1 MLHEEGCL
9 VCGGDGQIHN
19 SFGLSNKCPSCH
31 GSGRRHQGESGFRDV
46 TKTKPSHFHKPT
58 TPAEEKI
65 KRTTPSTPNGILL
78 ASEVKASP
86 NCSAETKER
95 LIREIVEYEGVH
107 SSCTKTFMTK
117 LRKKL
122 RPGADT

>member
-1 MLHEEGCL
+1 M
-9 VCGGDGQIHN
+9 
-19 SFGLSNKCPSCH
+19 
-31 GSGRRHQGESGFRDV
+31 RDV

-58 TPAEEKI
+58 TPAEEKK
-65 KRTTPSTPNGILL
+65 KRDTPSTPNGLQL
-78 ASEVKASP
+78 ASEVRASAH
-86 NCSAETKER
+86 CSPEIKER

-122 RPGADT
+122 KPIAGA